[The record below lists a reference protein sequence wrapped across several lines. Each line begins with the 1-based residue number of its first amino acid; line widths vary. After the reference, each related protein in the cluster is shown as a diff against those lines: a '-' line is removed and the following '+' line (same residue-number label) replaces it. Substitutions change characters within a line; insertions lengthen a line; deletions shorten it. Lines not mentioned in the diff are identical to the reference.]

1 MIRLKRS
8 SASIGI
14 LSFGLILSL
23 TVYDHLCVVLVDCIF
38 IIANTAP
45 KSITFSQF
53 HSFPFTKICLEIC
66 AGSTKAGIQAFCA
79 NKKAAV
85 RTNRTA
91 AGEMAY

>member
-1 MIRLKRS
+1 L
-8 SASIGI
+8 
-14 LSFGLILSL
+14 
-23 TVYDHLCVVLVDCIF
+23 VYRIF
-38 IIANTAP
+38 IIANKAP
-45 KSITFSQF
+45 KSIISSQF